1 MLMTMRVLIAGLLGG
16 IAMYIWSTIAHVA
29 LPLGQVGFSQ
39 MPNEAAVLSAAQA
52 SNGAKDGLYFF
63 PWVDPK
69 DPQMMQ
75 KMDAA
80 MKANPSGLLLYH
92 APGHGVTDMAALM
105 IIEFLKEVLQA
116 LIAAF
121 LVSLAVVNTYWG
133 RVGFVT
139 LIGVVAAV
147 TTNVSY
153 WVWYGFP
160 ADFSLAAMF
169 IELVDYI
176 AAGLAIAW
184 WLGRKSTRT
193 ATAAAT
199 ATA

>member
-1 MLMTMRVLIAGLLGG
+1 MTTRVLIAGILGG
-16 IAMYIWSTIAHVA
+16 IAMYIWSTLAHVA
-29 LPLGQVGFSQ
+29 LPLGQVGLSQ
-39 MPNEAAVLSAAQA
+39 MPNEAAVLAAAQA
-52 SNGAKDGLYFF
+52 SNGEKDGLYFF

-80 MKANPSGLLLYH
+80 IKTNPSGLLLYH
-92 APGHGVTDMAALM
+92 PPGHGMTDMAGPM
-105 IIEFLKEVLQA
+105 IMEFLKEVLQS

-121 LVSLAVVNTYWG
+121 LVSLAAVRTYFG

-139 LIGVVAAV
+139 LIGVAAAI
-147 TTNVSY
+147 TTNISY
-153 WVWYGFP
+153 WIWYGFP
-160 ADFSLAAMF
+160 ANYTLAAVV

-184 WLGRKSTRT
+184 WLGRKSGAVTT
-193 ATAAAT
+193 VATA
-199 ATA
+199 

>member
-1 MLMTMRVLIAGLLGG
+1 MLMTMRVLIAGILGG
-16 IAMYIWSTIAHVA
+16 IAMYVWSTIAHVA

-75 KMDAA
+75 KMNAA
-80 MKANPSGLLLYH
+80 VKANPSGLLLYH
-92 APGHGVTDMAALM
+92 PPGHGVTDMAAPM

-121 LVSLAVVNTYWG
+121 LVSLAFVSTYRG

-139 LIGVVAAV
+139 LIGVAAAI

-153 WVWYGFP
+153 WIWYGFP
-160 ADFSLAAMF
+160 ADYSLAAVF
-169 IELVDYI
+169 IELVDYF

-184 WLGRKSTRT
+184 WLGRKSAKAIDTV
-193 ATAAAT
+193 ATAAA
-199 ATA
+199 

>member
-1 MLMTMRVLIAGLLGG
+1 
-16 IAMYIWSTIAHVA
+16 
-29 LPLGQVGFSQ
+29 

-52 SNGAKDGLYFF
+52 SNADKDGLYFF

-75 KMDAA
+75 KMNAA

-92 APGHGVTDMAALM
+92 PPGHGVTDMAAPM
-105 IIEFLKEVLQA
+105 IAEFLKELVQA

-121 LVSLAVVNTYWG
+121 LVSLAVIGTYWG

-139 LIGVVAAV
+139 LIGVAAAI
-147 TTNVSY
+147 TTNISY
-153 WVWYGFP
+153 WIWYGFP
-160 ADFSLAAMF
+160 ADYSLVAVF
-169 IELVDYI
+169 IELLDYI

-184 WLGRKSTRT
+184 WLGRKSAGAVG
-193 ATAAAT
+193 ATAAA
-199 ATA
+199 AA

>member
-1 MLMTMRVLIAGLLGG
+1 MATRVLIAGLLGG

-39 MPNEAAVLSAAQA
+39 MPSEAAVLSAAKA

-75 KMDAA
+75 KMDVA
-80 MKANPSGLLLYH
+80 MRANPSGLLLYH
-92 APGHGVTDMAALM
+92 PPGHGVTDMAKPM
-105 IIEFLKEVLQA
+105 IVEFIKEVVQA
-116 LIAAF
+116 LVAAF
-121 LVSLAVVNTYWG
+121 LLSLAVVPSYWG
-133 RVGFVT
+133 RVGFVA
-139 LIGVVAAV
+139 LIGAIAAI

-153 WVWYGFP
+153 WLWYGFP
-160 ADFSLAAMF
+160 ADYTLAAVF
-169 IELVDYI
+169 IELVDYL

-184 WLGRKSTRT
+184 WLGRKPARAVSV
-193 ATAAAT
+193 AAA
-199 ATA
+199 AAA

>member
-1 MLMTMRVLIAGLLGG
+1 MTMRVLIAGILGG

-75 KMDAA
+75 KMNAA
-80 MKANPSGLLLYH
+80 LKTNPSGLLLYH
-92 APGHGVTDMAALM
+92 PPGHGMSDMAGPM
-105 IIEFLKEVLQA
+105 IAEFIKEVAQA
-116 LIAAF
+116 LVAAL
-121 LVSLAVVNTYWG
+121 LVSLAMLPSYWG

-139 LIGVVAAV
+139 LIGAVAAI

-153 WVWYGFP
+153 WIWYGFP
-160 ADFSLAAMF
+160 ADYSLAAVF
-169 IELVDYI
+169 IELVDYV

-184 WLGRKSTRT
+184 WLGRKSAAVVT
-193 ATAAAT
+193 ARASAAV
-199 ATA
+199 

>member
-1 MLMTMRVLIAGLLGG
+1 MTMRVLIAGILGG

-39 MPNEAAVLSAAQA
+39 MPNEAAVLSAAEA
-52 SNGAKDGLYFF
+52 SNGARDGLYFF

-75 KMDAA
+75 KMNAA
-80 MKANPSGLLLYH
+80 LKTNPSGLLLYH
-92 APGHGVTDMAALM
+92 PPGHGMSDMAGPM
-105 IIEFLKEVLQA
+105 IAEFIKEIVQA

-121 LVSLAVVNTYWG
+121 LVSLAVLPSYWG

-139 LIGVVAAV
+139 LIGVVAAI

-153 WVWYGFP
+153 WIWYGFP
-160 ADFSLAAMF
+160 ADYSLAAVF
-169 IELVDYI
+169 IEFMDYV

-184 WLGRKSTRT
+184 WLGRGSV
-193 ATAAAT
+193 ATVTAAT